1 MKNSI
6 KVSILSITYNQSDY
20 IREALDSFIVQKTNF
35 KFEVIV
41 HDDASTDGT
50 KEILEEYQ
58 KKYPEIIKPVYE
70 KENQYSKENFE
81 FITDMYKSAKGDYI
95 AFCEGDDF
103 WTDEN
108 KLQIQVD
115 KMEKNPKASIC
126 FHQVNISFEA
136 NEESD
141 EIWPSKDGEFTVRRL
156 LKENFIQT
164 NSVLYRRQD
173 YSTMKSDI
181 MPGDWYAHL
190 YHARFGE
197 IIFIGK
203 PMSTYRRHEGG
214 VWWDSHKNLHKIWIK
229 YGLKFLKFDE
239 EIIRLYGGS
248 PEYRAAIESKTYN
261 DIRSLAQVDIDHN
274 TELIVGAIENYPEL
288 MHLYT
293 KMDLLED
300 NKLKEEA
307 GIPKLELESLKFE
320 NKNNK
325 TTINDLSDQ
334 LKILQARL
342 ELIEESRT
350 WRLRARFVRLLRKE
364 K

>member
-1 MKNSI
+1 MRKKTRNNIFI
-6 KVSILSITYNQSDY
+6 KLSLVLLGI
-20 IREALDSFIVQKTNF
+20 
-35 KFEVIV
+35 
-41 HDDASTDGT
+41 G
-50 KEILEEYQ
+50 
-58 KKYPEIIKPVYE
+58 IIC
-70 KENQYSKENFE
+70 
-81 FITDMYKSAKGDYI
+81 SAV
-95 AFCEGDDF
+95 
-103 WTDEN
+103 W
-108 KLQIQVD
+108 
-115 KMEKNPKASIC
+115 
-126 FHQVNISFEA
+126 
-136 NEESD
+136 
-141 EIWPSKDGEFTVRRL
+141 
-156 LKENFIQT
+156 
-164 NSVLYRRQD
+164 
-173 YSTMKSDI
+173 
-181 MPGDWYAHL
+181 
-190 YHARFGE
+190 
-197 IIFIGK
+197 FIGK

-229 YGLKFLKFDE
+229 YGLKFSKFDE

-300 NKLKEEA
+300 NKLKEDV
-307 GIPKLELESLKFE
+307 GILKLELESLKFE

-334 LKILQARL
+334 LKILQAKL

-350 WRLRARFVRLLRKE
+350 WRLRARFVRLFRKE